1 MSLAVRL
8 VRRFLSSAGL
18 AIEDKN
24 IVLLFVAL
32 LDMHLLEKKL
42 DKNLKKQLK
51 PNLIIVIEANATDN
65 PSNKKA

>member
-8 VRRFLSSAGL
+8 VRRFLSSVDL

-24 IVLLFVAL
+24 IVLQFVAR
-32 LDMHLLEKKL
+32 LDIHLQERQH
-42 DKNLKKQLK
+42 DKSLKKQLK
-51 PNLIIVIEANATDN
+51 PSLIIVIEVNATDN